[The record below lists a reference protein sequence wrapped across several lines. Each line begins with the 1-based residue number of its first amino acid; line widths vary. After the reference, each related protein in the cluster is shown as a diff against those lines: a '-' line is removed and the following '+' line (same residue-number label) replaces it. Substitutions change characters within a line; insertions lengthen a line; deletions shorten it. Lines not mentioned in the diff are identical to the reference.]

1 MFFLWLKMWN
11 SHEWFPCVRTA
22 RTQSSF
28 KPACNAVAHWLALMT
43 RASSVTRQVLTVP
56 SAGNTELIM
65 GSLEKG
71 CGIQLAVGVHPCE
84 KC

>member
-1 MFFLWLKMWN
+1 MWN

-43 RASSVTRQVLTVP
+43 RASSVTRQVLTVA
-56 SAGNTELIM
+56 SAGNRINHGFLWK
-65 GSLEKG
+65 KG
-71 CGIQLAVGVHPCE
+71 VVGIQLAVGVHPCE

>member
-1 MFFLWLKMWN
+1 MN
-11 SHEWFPCVRTA
+11 GFPVSKQLEE
-22 RTQSSF
+22 QSSF
-28 KPACNAVAHWLALMT
+28 KPACHVVTHWLALMT
-43 RASSVTRQVLTVP
+43 YASSATWQVLTVG

-71 CGIQLAVGVHPCE
+71 CGVQLAVGVHPCK